1 MQELIPGGGDHQF
14 AFCAFF
20 RDGVSV
26 GSMVARRIRQHPA
39 EFGRATTFAETV
51 DIPTLQER
59 SERLLRAI
67 DYYGLAELE
76 YKRDRATGSTSCWT
90 STRGHGA
97 TTCSGP
103 RPA

>member
-1 MQELIPGGGDHQF
+1 
-14 AFCAFF
+14 
-20 RDGVSV
+20 
-26 GSMVARRIRQHPA
+26 MVARRIRQHPA

-76 YKRDRATGSTSCWT
+76 YKRDSARRGVQAAGLQRTGMGLPHAW
-90 STRGHGA
+90 A
-97 TTCSGP
+97 
-103 RPA
+103 